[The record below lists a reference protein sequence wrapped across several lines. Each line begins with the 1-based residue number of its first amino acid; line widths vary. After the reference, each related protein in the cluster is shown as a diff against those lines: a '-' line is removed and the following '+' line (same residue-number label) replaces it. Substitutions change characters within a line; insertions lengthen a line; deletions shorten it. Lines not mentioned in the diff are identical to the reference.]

1 MNASVAIALLL
12 AMTPALADEAAPV
25 AGSAAAPG
33 EPAKTRPPLKLRL
46 DEVPGAAPRIT
57 FEPPEHASNPTA
69 PDTLPALGGRT
80 SPALEQK
87 PAPGKRGSPYPPDTN
102 PGL

>member
-1 MNASVAIALLL
+1 MNLSLAIALLL
-12 AMTPALADEAAPV
+12 AMTPSLADEAAPP
-25 AGSAAAPG
+25 AAPAAAPA

-57 FEPPEHASNPTA
+57 FEPREHASNPTP

-80 SPALEQK
+80 SPAFEQK
-87 PAPGKRGSPYPPDTN
+87 APPGGRGSPYPPDTN

>member
-1 MNASVAIALLL
+1 MNISLAIALLL
-12 AMTPALADEAAPV
+12 AITPALADEVAPPTTP
-25 AGSAAAPG
+25 A

-57 FEPPEHASNPTA
+57 FEPPEHTSNPTA

-80 SPALEQK
+80 SPAFEQK
-87 PAPGKRGSPYPPDTN
+87 APPGRKGSPYPPDTN